1 MEEKKLSKINI
12 SNRRM
17 IILATISIFLIV
29 AIVFGYQ
36 IENYS
41 AINIGW
47 STIIAL
53 LCGIIVIFICL
64 YGLFHFFDFI
74 KLKNNIKQEVSKTK
88 TFMLVFGIIMLVYLF
103 QFLVLYPGLFVFDS
117 GWQYTMYKG
126 YVSLTDQHPLLHT
139 LLMGFVVDCIY
150 QMTGNYNWG
159 VAIYTILQMVICA
172 LSFSYM
178 ITYIY
183 EKVRVRFV
191 LILSTIF
198 VSFHPTIVLQV
209 MSATK
214 DTWFMAFVILSI
226 VLSLELFE
234 RPKEFL
240 NSPTKCVSW
249 IVSVLLMV
257 IFRNNCIYA
266 LPALLFF
273 LFIHIKKEK
282 KRYVG
287 IILILGTVFL
297 LYKCVFVPNVIVEKT
312 DAREM
317 LSVPIQQLMRIY
329 YTESADIEQEE
340 KEIIE
345 NLIGE
350 YGRERYDPKISDFP
364 KAFLNMDY
372 YKENQSEINGLY
384 TDLVKRN
391 LKLSMESFLEN
402 TCGFWYPLSKLTI
415 MYDTEGYWVFID
427 HYYSIAN
434 SKLPVVY
441 DFYKSFETY
450 EFAEGKPLTMLF
462 YAPAT
467 YFYIFFVMTAYAID
481 QNKKKFISVCTFI
494 LMLWCTYLL
503 GPVAL
508 VRYTTYLFAMVP
520 LYFVIIMEKEDKT
533 INIDEKN
540 M

>member
-1 MEEKKLSKINI
+1 MKEKKLAKINI
-12 SNRRM
+12 LTRRT
-17 IILATISIFLIV
+17 IILTTVSIFITI
-29 AIVFGYQ
+29 AMVFGYQ

-47 STIIAL
+47 STIAVL
-53 LCGIIVIFICL
+53 LCGIIVTFICL
-64 YGLFHFFDFI
+64 YVLFYFFDFI
-74 KLKNNIKQEVSKTK
+74 KIKSSREKNFSKWK
-88 TFMLVFGIIMLVYLF
+88 TFMLLFGIIMLVYLF

-117 GWQYTMYKG
+117 GWQYNMYKG
-126 YVSLTDQHPLLHT
+126 YVALTDQHPVLHT
-139 LLMGFVVDCIY
+139 LLMGFVVDSIY

-159 VAIYTILQMVICA
+159 VAVYTILQMIICA

-191 LILSTIF
+191 LILSLIF
-198 VSFHPTIVLQV
+198 VAFHPTIVLQV

-266 LPALLFF
+266 LPFLLFF
-273 LFIHIKKEK
+273 LFVRIKKER

-391 LKLSMESFLEN
+391 FKLSIESFLES

-450 EFAEGKPLTMLF
+450 EFAEEKPLTMLF

-467 YFYIFFVMTAYAID
+467 YFYIFFVLTAYAID

-533 INIDEKN
+533 INIDEIN